1 MSKNEPR
8 EKKRRGGQPGNRN
21 AVKHGLY
28 SKAAREEKEEVAE
41 LTKVLRELSA
51 RS

>member
-1 MSKNEPR
+1 MNKNEPR
-8 EKKRRGGQPGNRN
+8 TKKNRGGQPGNRN

-41 LTKVLRELSA
+41 LTRVLRELSA

>member
-1 MSKNEPR
+1 MSKNESK
-8 EKKRRGGQPGNRN
+8 EKKRRGGQPGNQN

-41 LTKVLRELSA
+41 LTRVLRELSVKT
-51 RS
+51 